1 MVLKNDCLIKLYEL
15 FFIELYIY
23 LFIILKYV
31 REYKIIVCVELKRK
45 KLDGNEI
52 RKIGVYLIMMVMLC
66 MFLIMGM

>member
-15 FFIELYIY
+15 FFIELYIN

-45 KLDGNEI
+45 KLDGNKI

>member
-15 FFIELYIY
+15 FFIELYIN

-45 KLDGNEI
+45 KLDSNKI

>member
-1 MVLKNDCLIKLYEL
+1 MVLNNDCLIKLYEL

-45 KLDGNEI
+45 KLDGNKI